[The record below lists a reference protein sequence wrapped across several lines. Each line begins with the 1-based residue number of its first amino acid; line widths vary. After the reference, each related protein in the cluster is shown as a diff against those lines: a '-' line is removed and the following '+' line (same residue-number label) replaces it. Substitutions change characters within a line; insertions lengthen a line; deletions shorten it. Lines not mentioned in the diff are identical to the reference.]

1 MDEAPRYNEKIAA
14 FLRKFSHIDWLMM
27 LSIVPLLGAGLVTMN
42 SFLLENYYFEKQLLS
57 ILFSIAVFFILC
69 FVDFRFLRRTIVIV
83 IFYVITCAVL
93 ILLLLF
99 APSVKGAQSW
109 FNFGFF
115 SFQPSDMA
123 KLMLLFLLAKY
134 FTRRHIAIANI
145 RHILVS
151 GTYTLVLFVLVFL
164 QPDFGSAII
173 IFLIW
178 LGVVLLAGISFRH
191 LALVFLLAALTFGFF
206 WYFVFQDYQK
216 DRIISFIYPRT
227 DISGSGYNAFQSTIA
242 IGSGQIMGKGVG
254 FGTQSRLKFLPE
266 YQTDFVFSAF
276 AEEWGFVGATIIFLC
291 YGFFIYRLLVNSV
304 KGETNFEILY
314 ALGLAVYFISHFVI
328 NVGMSIGYLPIT
340 GTPMPF
346 MSYGGTHLLTEF
358 TGLAVLM
365 SMRRYR
371 VRIHKEDMKKEF
383 LGI

>member
-109 FNFGFF
+109 FDFGFF

-164 QPDFGSAII
+164 QHDFGSAII

-276 AEEWGFVGATIIFLC
+276 AEE
-291 YGFFIYRLLVNSV
+291 
-304 KGETNFEILY
+304 
-314 ALGLAVYFISHFVI
+314 
-328 NVGMSIGYLPIT
+328 
-340 GTPMPF
+340 
-346 MSYGGTHLLTEF
+346 
-358 TGLAVLM
+358 
-365 SMRRYR
+365 
-371 VRIHKEDMKKEF
+371 
-383 LGI
+383 